1 MIFPPST
8 ELRASLSGCHAKIP
22 DASPFSIRSII
33 SLNTGRPG
41 ILAVC
46 FSTKTSTT
54 SSCSFNASSFN
65 SLSWSEILRT
75 CLSLSSV
82 DLRVYMKN
90 FLVRL
95 FIELYWQTSEP
106 RGARKNLLDSGI
118 FGGNAFVFPPSRHPP
133 FSFQFWRCVL
143 DEVRMYFGQNP
154 QDFDE

>member
-8 ELRASLSGCHAKIP
+8 ELRASLSGCQAKIP
-22 DASPFSIRSII
+22 DASPRSIRSII

-54 SSCSFNASSFN
+54 SSCSFNASSFSSDN
-65 SLSWSEILRT
+65 WSEILRT

-90 FLVRL
+90 FLVW
-95 FIELYWQTSEP
+95 FIDLKTQKGNCGFQLTLRQIDTVTHLNAQTN
-106 RGARKNLLDSGI
+106 KNADK
-118 FGGNAFVFPPSRHPP
+118 V
-133 FSFQFWRCVL
+133 
-143 DEVRMYFGQNP
+143 Y
-154 QDFDE
+154 

>member
-22 DASPFSIRSII
+22 DASPFSILSII
-33 SLNTGRPG
+33 SPNTGRPG

-54 SSCSFNASSFN
+54 SSCSFNAKSFN
-65 SLSWSEILRT
+65 SLNWSEILRT

-90 FLVRL
+90 FLVWFIGLKTQKGNCGYQFTLRQTDTVTHL
-95 FIELYWQTSEP
+95 NTQINKNAERYIELVAYTVYHVCICIGNEETL
-106 RGARKNLLDSGI
+106 GAWN
-118 FGGNAFVFPPSRHPP
+118 
-133 FSFQFWRCVL
+133 
-143 DEVRMYFGQNP
+143 
-154 QDFDE
+154 